1 MSTSTTTL
9 ELIWIMDEYITKT
22 NVEVISS
29 NVELISN
36 ESDFSINWTGLIV
49 GSVIALLIIFGV
61 RIVSVKNQTE
71 NLETRTFSNKNKKR
85 EEMSETEKRTIQC
98 PSCPKQLQVPL
109 GYSGQVKCPS
119 CLTQFS
125 ANDESEEEIE
135 EIEEELFSSSDDDII
150 GCPKCDQ
157 VLRVP
162 YEKRPAK
169 ARCPAC
175 KCIFNA
181 IAD

>member
-1 MSTSTTTL
+1 M
-9 ELIWIMDEYITKT
+9 
-22 NVEVISS
+22 
-29 NVELISN
+29 
-36 ESDFSINWTGLIV
+36 GL
-49 GSVIALLIIFGV
+49 VIALLIIFSF
-61 RIVSVKNQTE
+61 RIVSAKNQAETT
-71 NLETRTFSNKNKKR
+71 ETRTFSERNKKV
-85 EEMSETEKRTIQC
+85 EEKSETEKRTLDC
-98 PSCPKQLQVPL
+98 PSCPKQLQVPF

-119 CLTQFS
+119 CLVQFS
-125 ANDESEEEIE
+125 TKNESEEKST
-135 EIEEELFSSSDDDII
+135 EEELEIEDKELFASSDNDIVE
-150 GCPKCDQ
+150 CPKCDQ